1 MADGYSPNHLWKF
14 KMEVILDGINLVAN
28 HAKLPFLFSKE
39 AVQHSAFLL
48 LEEHKKSVLRICD
61 AFKQKKLTRD
71 DLTSCFCG
79 FFGELGSRHGLYPGH
94 RLGFDATEPQ
104 ITKGIVK
111 FLDPANYGDIG
122 ETRLKAFLMALLEGR
137 SQNGLLISSLKD
149 AHSFSIHAE
158 KLIPK
163 SKRRIDIFI
172 GWNPNPMNSKKF
184 EYGLIIE
191 AKFGHKVTPGT
202 LPDYKKHATKILA
215 NTEKTALFLLTLNR
229 TKSIRNKDWQPVQW
243 LTLMSRWERNLNDD
257 DTDFTQFRRFIWKKI
272 GN

>member
-1 MADGYSPNHLWKF
+1 
-14 KMEVILDGINLVAN
+14 MEAIIYDTNLVAN

-39 AVQHSAFLL
+39 AVQHTAFLL
-48 LEEHKKSVLRICD
+48 LEEHKKAVLRICD
-61 AFKQKKLTRD
+61 AFKPKKLTKD
-71 DLTSCFCG
+71 DLKSCFYG
-79 FFGELGSRHGLYPGH
+79 FFGELGSRHGLYPGY

-111 FLDPANYGDIG
+111 FLDPANHGDIG
-122 ETRLKAFLMALLEGR
+122 ETRLKAFLLALLEGR
-137 SQNGLLISSLKD
+137 SQNEWLISSLKD
-149 AHSFSIHAE
+149 AHSFSIQAE

-172 GWNPNPMNSKKF
+172 GWNPLISKKF
-184 EYGLIIE
+184 EHGLIIE
-191 AKFGHKVTPGT
+191 AKFGHKVMPGT
-202 LPDYKKHATKILA
+202 LPDYKKHAKEILA
-215 NTEKTALFLLTLNR
+215 NTDNTALFLLTLNR
-229 TKSIRNKDWQPVQW
+229 ASSIKNKDWQPVQW